1 MNKEILGIISALCK
15 EKNIKEGILVEAVE
29 SALLLAAQKKLGNSI
44 DIEVS
49 IGGDGKEICVFL
61 RKKVV
66 RNVQDFH
73 KEIDVKEAKKT
84 DKSLKVGSV
93 YVEEITP
100 HDFGR
105 IAAQTAK
112 QVIMQKIRDVEND
125 NLYEKFRER
134 QGTLINGV
142 VYRFDHGDVV
152 IDLGDTEA
160 RMPYRERLQDE
171 RYKQGDRIRAY
182 ILEVTDSGSKVNIIV
197 SRTHPEFVRQLLELE
212 VPEIAQNIIEI
223 KAIARE
229 AGDRT
234 KIAVYSNKE
243 NVDCVGACVGIKG
256 TRIKAVIEELA
267 GERIDVIGW
276 DEDLKTFIKKA
287 LAPAEIKSVKLDEEN
302 KAAIILVDS
311 DQLAVAIGKKGQN
324 VKLTSQLVDCRIDI
338 VADEKKKKEEKI
350 SIPGIGKGIIS
361 ILETHGYNTM
371 SKLSKISVKDLLE
384 LPGIGIKTAA
394 KIKMLK

>member
-1 MNKEILGIISALCK
+1 MNKEIFGIITALCK
-15 EKNIKEGILVEAVE
+15 EKNIKEAILVEAVE
-29 SALLLAAQKKLGNSI
+29 AALLSAAQKKLGDSI
-44 DIEVS
+44 DLEVS

-66 RNVQDFH
+66 RSIVDPH
-73 KEIDVKEAKKT
+73 KEIGIKEAKKIN
-84 DKSLKVGSV
+84 KNLKVGSI

-112 QVIMQKIRDVEND
+112 QVIVQKIRDVEND

-142 VYRFDHGDVV
+142 VYRFDYGDVI
-152 IDLGDTEA
+152 IDLGDAEA
-160 RMPYRERLQDE
+160 RMPYRERLQNE

-182 ILEVTDSGSKVNIIV
+182 ILEVADSGSKVKIIV

-212 VPEIAQNIIEI
+212 VPEIAQNIVEI

-234 KIAVYSNKE
+234 KIAVCSNKE

-267 GERIDVIGW
+267 GERIDVIEW
-276 DEDLKTFIKKA
+276 DKDLKSFIKKA

-302 KAAIILVDS
+302 KVATILVKP
-311 DQLAVAIGKKGQN
+311 DQLAIAIGKKGQN
-324 VKLTSQLVDCRIDI
+324 VKLTSRLVDCRIDI
-338 VADEKKKKEEKI
+338 VADEKKDEREKI
-350 SIPGIGKGIIS
+350 DIPGIGKGIIG
-361 ILETHGYNTM
+361 ILETHGYDTM
-371 SKLSKISVKDLLE
+371 DKLSKIPVRDLLK

-394 KIKMLK
+394 KIKKLK